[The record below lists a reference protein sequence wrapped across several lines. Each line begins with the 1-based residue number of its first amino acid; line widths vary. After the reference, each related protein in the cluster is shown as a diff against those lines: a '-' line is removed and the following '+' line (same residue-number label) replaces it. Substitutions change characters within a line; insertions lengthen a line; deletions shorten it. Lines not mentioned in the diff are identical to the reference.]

1 MKFSSVIVGVFA
13 ALVSVYCFVIPDNQ
27 VFMELSDGDI
37 PTQQESH
44 LVDYVVD
51 DKYSLLQ
58 LHKSLV
64 DISSVSFNET
74 EVAKYLETYL
84 VNAGLTVEL
93 QLVEEP
99 ALNLKNKRYNVYAY
113 LGKTRDTKVV
123 VTSHIDTVPPFFP
136 YRIEG
141 SKIYGRGSN
150 DAKGSVA
157 TQIITFLDLV
167 SKDKIK
173 EGDVSLLFV
182 VGEEVNGGGMK
193 YASDHLN
200 ANWSIGIF
208 GEPTELK
215 LGVGHKGI
223 YIFEL
228 FAEGKAAHSGYPQL
242 GISATEALVPVLND
256 ILQMQLPVSDLLG
269 PSTINIG
276 RIEAGVAANVIPAK
290 GFAQISIRVATD
302 YDKVLQSVRDVVK
315 DREHILFKEYQGVR
329 PQYLDYEVPGFE
341 SIILAYSTDV
351 PNLTLP
357 LSYRFLYGPGSIF
370 VAHGDHEY
378 VENLDLLDAID
389 GYTRLIDHALH
400 LEWMYTISIS
410 IMSVRN
416 FR

>member
-1 MKFSSVIVGVFA
+1 MKFSTIVAAVFTA
-13 ALVSVYCFVIPDNQ
+13 VACVDCRVTPETNNQ
-27 VFMELSDGDI
+27 VLLQFDTGLK
-37 PTQQESH
+37 
-44 LVDYVVD
+44 DYIVD

-74 EVAKYLETYL
+74 EVAKYLEQYL
-84 VNAGLTVEL
+84 TDAGLTVEL

-99 ALNLKNKRYNVYAY
+99 AYNLKNKRYNVYAY
-113 LGKTRDTKVV
+113 LGDRRDTKVV
-123 VTSHIDTVPPFFP
+123 MTSHIDTVPPFFP
-136 YRIEG
+136 YRVEG
-141 SKIYGRGSN
+141 SKIYGRGTN

-157 TQIITFLDLV
+157 TQVITFLDLV
-167 SKDKIK
+167 SKKMIN

-242 GISATEALVPVLND
+242 GVSATEFLVPLLND
-256 ILQMQLPVSDLLG
+256 ILQLQLPHSTLLG

-290 GFAQISIRVATD
+290 GFAQVSIRVATD
-302 YDKVLQSVRDVVK
+302 YDKVVESVKELVK
-315 DREHILFKEYQGVR
+315 DRQHITFKEYQGVR
-329 PQYLDYEVPGFE
+329 PQYLDYKVPGFD

-357 LSYRFLYGPGSIF
+357 LSHRFLYGPGSIF

-378 VENLDLLDAID
+378 VENQDLLDAID

-400 LEWMYTISIS
+400 LD
-410 IMSVRN
+410 
-416 FR
+416 